1 MCMCV
6 CICVYY
12 FFFLR
17 VPEVMGYG
25 VVTARI
31 AVLLTSVVSNAA
43 SKHSLI
49 EVLDKVEQQ
58 LQQQH
63 HRQRQ
68 RQRQERCE

>member
-1 MCMCV
+1 MYMCV
-6 CICVYY
+6 LF

-58 LQQQH
+58 QQQ
-63 HRQRQ
+63 QQ
-68 RQRQERCE
+68 QQQ